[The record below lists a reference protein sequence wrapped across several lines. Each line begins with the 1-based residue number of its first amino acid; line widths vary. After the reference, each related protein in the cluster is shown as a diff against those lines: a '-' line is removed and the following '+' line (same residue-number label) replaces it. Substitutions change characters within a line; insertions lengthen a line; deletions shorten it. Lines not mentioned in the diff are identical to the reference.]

1 MDVFACYNKFSL
13 IKLLFFNQFGPP
25 MSLQQRLLDE
35 MKTAMRD
42 GDALKVSVV
51 RLLRASIKNKE
62 ISKGRNNPLTEQE
75 ILETVVSAT
84 KQRKDS
90 IELFTKGGRM
100 DLVAK
105 EQKEFEILMTFLPQ
119 PLSLEELR
127 AKTQA
132 LIKEIGASGP
142 KDMGKIMKILMPQ
155 VVGRVDGSIVGQVV
169 KDLLT
174 QSS

>member
-1 MDVFACYNKFSL
+1 
-13 IKLLFFNQFGPP
+13 
-25 MSLQQRLLDE
+25 

-42 GDALKVSVV
+42 GDALKVSVI

-62 ISKGRNNPLTEQE
+62 IAKGKNNALSEQE
-75 ILETVVSAT
+75 ALETVISAT

-90 IELFTKGGRM
+90 IELFEKGGRM

-105 EQKEFEILMTFLPQ
+105 EQKELEILQTYLPQ

-127 AKTQA
+127 SKTEA
-132 LIKEIGASGP
+132 LIKEIGASGQ
-142 KDMGKIMKILMPQ
+142 KDMGKVMKVLMPQ
-155 VVGRVDGSIVGQVV
+155 IVGRVDGSVVGQVV

>member
-1 MDVFACYNKFSL
+1 
-13 IKLLFFNQFGPP
+13 

-42 GDALKVSVV
+42 GDALKVSVI

-62 ISKGRNNPLTEQE
+62 ISKGKSNPLTEQE
-75 ILETVVSAT
+75 ILETVISAT

-90 IELFTKGGRM
+90 IELFTKGGRT

-105 EQKEFEILMTFLPQ
+105 EQKELEILQTFLPQ
-119 PLSLEELR
+119 SLSMEELR
-127 AKTQA
+127 AKA
-132 LIKEIGASGP
+132 EAVIKELGASGP
-142 KDMGKIMKILMPQ
+142 KDMGKVMKLLMPQ
-155 VVGRVDGSIVGQVV
+155 VVGRVDGSAVGQVV
-169 KDLLT
+169 KDLLA

>member
-1 MDVFACYNKFSL
+1 
-13 IKLLFFNQFGPP
+13 
-25 MSLQQRLLDE
+25 MSLQERLMDE
-35 MKTAMRD
+35 MKTAMRA
-42 GDALKVSVV
+42 GDPLKVSVI

-62 ISKGRNNPLTEQE
+62 ISKGKNNPLTEQD

-90 IELFTKGGRM
+90 IELFEKGGRM

-105 EQKEFEILMTFLPQ
+105 EQKELEILKTFLPES
-119 PLSLEELR
+119 LSKEELR
-127 AKTQA
+127 AKAEA

-142 KDMGKIMKILMPQ
+142 KDMGRVMKILVPQ
-155 VVGRVDGSIVGQVV
+155 VVGKIESSVVGQVV

>member
-1 MDVFACYNKFSL
+1 
-13 IKLLFFNQFGPP
+13 
-25 MSLQQRLLDE
+25 MSLQERLMDE

-42 GDALKVSVV
+42 GDPLKVSVI

-62 ISKGRNNPLTEQE
+62 ISKGKNNPLTEQD

-90 IELFTKGGRM
+90 IELFAKGGRE

-105 EQKEFEILMTFLPQ
+105 EQKELEILKTFLPES
-119 PLSLEELR
+119 LSMEELK
-127 AKTQA
+127 AKTGA
-132 LIKEIGASGP
+132 LIKELGASGQ
-142 KDMGKIMKILMPQ
+142 KDMGRVMKILMPQ
-155 VVGRVDGSIVGQVV
+155 VVGKIDSSVVSQVV

-174 QSS
+174 PSS

>member
-1 MDVFACYNKFSL
+1 
-13 IKLLFFNQFGPP
+13 
-25 MSLQQRLLDE
+25 MSLQQRLLEE

-42 GDALKVSVV
+42 GDALKVSVI

-62 ISKGRNNPLTEQE
+62 ISKGRQNPLTEQD
-75 ILETVVSAT
+75 ILETIISAT

-90 IELFTKGGRM
+90 IEQFTKGKRM

-105 EQKEFEILMTFLPQ
+105 ERNELEILQTYLPQ
-119 PLSLEELR
+119 SLSVEELK
-127 AKTQA
+127 AKAQA
-132 LIKEIGASGP
+132 LIKEIGANGQ

-155 VVGRVDGSIVGQVV
+155 VAGKIDGSVVGQVV

-174 QSS
+174 PSS

>member
-1 MDVFACYNKFSL
+1 
-13 IKLLFFNQFGPP
+13 

-42 GDALKVSVV
+42 RDALKVSVI

-62 ISKGRNNPLTEQE
+62 ISKGKANPLTESE
-75 ILETVVSAT
+75 LLETVISAT

-100 DLVAK
+100 DLADK
-105 EQKEFEILMTFLPQ
+105 EQKELDILKTFLPQ
-119 PLSLEELR
+119 PISLEELK
-127 AKTQA
+127 AQTAA
-132 LIKEIGASGP
+132 LIKEIGASGQ
-142 KDMGKIMKILMPQ
+142 KDMGKVMKILMPQ
-155 VVGRVDGSIVGQVV
+155 VAGRVDGSVVGQVV